1 MAKRKYKKQVKID
14 EIKNLSKTFQYNTFL
29 LSQPN
34 NTNTIIYHN
43 VKNVNYATV
52 LTLSYAMLQYVITD
66 DILCCA
72 HQTLMVIFP
81 CGTNFV
87 NQQHILLVSPDTQ
100 VSSTNKTDRHDK
112 IEILLRV
119 ALDIITLTI
128 TLLVFNTTPFYYR
141 NPITLTLSYI
151 IM

>member
-1 MAKRKYKKQVKID
+1 MYLQTFVKTD

-43 VKNVNYATV
+43 VKNDNYATV
-52 LTLSYAMLQYVITD
+52 LTLSYAMLQYAITD

-81 CGTNFV
+81 CGTN
-87 NQQHILLVSPDTQ
+87 NNRMLIPLKHCKLIIRIDT
-100 VSSTNKTDRHDK
+100 T
-112 IEILLRV
+112 
-119 ALDIITLTI
+119 
-128 TLLVFNTTPFYYR
+128 F
-141 NPITLTLSYI
+141 LSKHRESNLIYI
-151 IM
+151 IYCWSKVQNRLYCTFF